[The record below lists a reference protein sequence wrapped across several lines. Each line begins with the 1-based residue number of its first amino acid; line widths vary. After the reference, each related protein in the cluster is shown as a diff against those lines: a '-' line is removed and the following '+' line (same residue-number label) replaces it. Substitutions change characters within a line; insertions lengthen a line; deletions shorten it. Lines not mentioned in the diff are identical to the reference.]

1 MEKKN
6 WLLKII
12 GKIDVFEWLVAKW
25 RQRQCRK
32 YVLIQEKN
40 LGYKSNQGK
49 NSLEI
54 ARLIRSWGDRNEII

>member
-1 MEKKN
+1 
-6 WLLKII
+6 
-12 GKIDVFEWLVAKW
+12 
-25 RQRQCRK
+25 
-32 YVLIQEKN
+32 VLIQEKN